1 MFDKEFD
8 ESLWCILE
16 ADKEKRFQI
25 IEFLKGIPNELF
37 ESISEVLYF
46 ININNLKDY
55 CYGQEIISEDGFI
68 YKYNLFIEEQEK
80 TLTLSREL
88 LFPKFNNSY
97 INFAEEL
104 NLVKEFPLY
113 NPEIGEEFHIGN
125 FCNAIHT
132 SGNVDTDKLSK
143 NEFFMP
149 FMNFENGVAKDVGK
163 ELELEI
169 EYSLSKNILG
179 HSVMRMDCDQR
190 KIDNIPIDMDIL
202 PSKITMD
209 YIEKRYGSEVKKKKK
224 RKNN

>member
-16 ADKEKRFQI
+16 SDKEKRFQI

-55 CYGQEIISEDGFI
+55 CYGQEMISEDGFI
-68 YKYNLFIEEQEK
+68 YKYNLFIGEQEK

-97 INFAEEL
+97 INLAEEL
-104 NLVKEFPLY
+104 NLVKEFPPCT
-113 NPEIGEEFHIGN
+113 PEIGEEFHIGN
-125 FCNAIHT
+125 FCNTIHT
-132 SGNVDTDKLSK
+132 SEDVDTDKLFK
-143 NEFFMP
+143 NKFFIP
-149 FMNFENGVAKDVGK
+149 FINFENGVAKDVGK

-179 HSVMRMDCDQR
+179 HSVMRMDCNQR

-202 PSKITMD
+202 PSKFTMD